1 MLKKLLKHEW
11 EASWKIPTIL
21 IGVLLVI
28 SLFAG
33 LTFAAPVWESEMH
46 GLSFL
51 LVLVWMLY
59 YFAIIGVSIGVVLY
73 LAIRF
78 YKNMYTDEGYLTHTL
93 PVTSHQL
100 LWSKMIPMAAW
111 NVIATIGI
119 LISVAIFGLMAI
131 GFLQPDGM
139 GIWETITYMAEEM
152 VAELGIENM
161 AGCGISMLAVGVA
174 GVCSGTMMTV
184 GAVTI
189 GQLVGKHKVLGSI
202 GAYFGINTVMQ
213 FVVSACMVPFM
224 FNMAYEET
232 DSVFGVLMPSYFIMA
247 AIYIILSVA
256 LYFVSE
262 WIIRKKLNLD

>member
-11 EASWKIPTIL
+11 AASWKIPTIL
-21 IGVLLVI
+21 IGALLII

-33 LTFAAPVWESEMH
+33 LTFAAPVWESEMD

-51 LVLVWMLY
+51 LVMVWMLY
-59 YFAIIGVSIGVVLY
+59 YFAIIGVSIGVMLY

-100 LWSKMIPMAAW
+100 LWSKMLPMAAW
-111 NVIATIGI
+111 NVLATIGI
-119 LISVAIFGLMAI
+119 FVSVVIFGCMAI

-139 GIWETITYMAEEM
+139 GVWETITYMAEEM
-152 VAELGIENM
+152 MAEMGAEN
-161 AGCGISMLAVGVA
+161 LATFGLSILVMGVA
-174 GVCSGTMMTV
+174 GVCSGTMMTI
-184 GAVTI
+184 GAITI
-189 GQLVGKHKVLGSI
+189 GQLIGKHKILGSI

-213 FVVSACMVPFM
+213 FAATACMIPFM
-224 FNMAYEET
+224 IGMAYEEP
-232 DSVFGVLMPSYFIMA
+232 DHVFGVLMPIYFTLSA
-247 AIYIILSVA
+247 VYIIMSVV

-262 WIIRKKLNLD
+262 LIIRKKLNLD

>member
-11 EASWKIPTIL
+11 AASWKIPTLL

-28 SLFAG
+28 SIFAG
-33 LTFAAPVWESEMH
+33 FTFLAPVWESEMG

-51 LVLVWMLY
+51 LVVVWMLY

-119 LISVAIFGLMAI
+119 FISVAVFGLMAI
-131 GFLQPDGM
+131 GFLRPDGM
-139 GIWETITYMAEEM
+139 GILETISYMAKGM
-152 VAELGIENM
+152 TAELGIENLTSFI
-161 AGCGISMLAVGVA
+161 ISMLAVGVA
-174 GVCSGTMMTV
+174 GVCSGTMMTI
-184 GAVTI
+184 GSVTI

-213 FVVSACMVPFM
+213 FAGSACMIPFM
-224 FNMAYEET
+224 FGRVYEET
-232 DSVFGVLMPSYFIMA
+232 ENVFHVMMPMYFIMA
-247 AIYIILSVA
+247 AVYIVMA
-256 LYFVSE
+256 VGLYFISE